1 MQQLTAAACHGFTE
15 TEVLDRVHESP
26 LVDSTYD
33 NAVHFTS
40 SDISVIT
47 IWTLTFSPTL

>member
-1 MQQLTAAACHGFTE
+1 MEQLTAAACHGFTE

-26 LVDSTYD
+26 LLDSTHD

-40 SDISVIT
+40 SDIAIMT
-47 IWTLTFSPTL
+47 IWALIFSPTL